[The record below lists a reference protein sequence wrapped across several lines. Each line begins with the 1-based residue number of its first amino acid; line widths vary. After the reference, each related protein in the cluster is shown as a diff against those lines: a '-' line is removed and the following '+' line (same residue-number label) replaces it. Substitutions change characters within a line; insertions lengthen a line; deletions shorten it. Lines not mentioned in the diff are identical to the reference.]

1 MIGSETMTDS
11 RSDDSSSN
19 TVVKV
24 TPAELSHTS
33 QTWLPV
39 AARYVDAE
47 DTVMFRSGGALLPR
61 TGCSCCDYCGSW
73 LTTDEV

>member
-1 MIGSETMTDS
+1 MNRSYVIGSETMTDS

-24 TPAELSHTS
+24 TPAELSHKS

-47 DTVMFRSGGALLPR
+47 DTVMFRSGTR
-61 TGCSCCDYCGSW
+61 CCLGW
-73 LTTDEV
+73 VVVVATVAEVG